1 LLEND
6 KLKHIGHKPKGSY
19 AFVVPTRFL
28 YHRYTILYSSLQFPH
43 KRFGRLPHYNDS
55 RAELDFLAGELAIK
69 HQGVWRRSFR
79 NTKHLEGDLE

>member
-1 LLEND
+1 MS
-6 KLKHIGHKPKGSY
+6 KGKFCIRGPY
-19 AFVVPTRFL
+19 TVL